1 MWGRDTRKDTPVFFH
16 FKPLQMDALSLKV
29 HLRGSE
35 DLREDLQKQFPGQR
49 RKEHAR
55 TFA

>member
-35 DLREDLQKQFPGQR
+35 DLRDGRQKQFPG
-49 RKEHAR
+49 
-55 TFA
+55 